1 MCGRFALF
9 ANPAELAAYFELG
22 DIAQA
27 LAPASYNV
35 APGQAV
41 AAVRLD
47 EQGRRRIDALRW
59 GLVPFWAKDV
69 SIGHRLINARGETLA
84 ERPAFREALHRRRCL
99 IPASGFY
106 EWRKTSGRRSQP
118 FFVTAVAEP
127 LIAFAGLWER
137 WRDSAGERLESCTIV
152 TTAANAVVVPIH
164 SRMPVVVSRDDQD
177 LWLDPG
183 TDPKLDDIAARGP
196 ELTVRRVSLAVNDP
210 RHDGPE
216 LVETVSDAD

>member
-118 FFVTAVAEP
+118 
-127 LIAFAGLWER
+127 
-137 WRDSAGERLESCTIV
+137 
-152 TTAANAVVVPIH
+152 
-164 SRMPVVVSRDDQD
+164 
-177 LWLDPG
+177 
-183 TDPKLDDIAARGP
+183 
-196 ELTVRRVSLAVNDP
+196 
-210 RHDGPE
+210 
-216 LVETVSDAD
+216 